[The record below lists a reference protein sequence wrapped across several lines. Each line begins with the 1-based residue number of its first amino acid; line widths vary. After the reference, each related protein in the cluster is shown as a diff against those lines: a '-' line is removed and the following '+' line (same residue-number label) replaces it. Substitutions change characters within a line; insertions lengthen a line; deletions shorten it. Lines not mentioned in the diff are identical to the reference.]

1 MSGIPEMITTVLD
14 GYNASILAYGCTGT
28 GKTYTING
36 GYDEDIF
43 DEEMSKG
50 IVPRAIEDV
59 FLQVKK
65 RKKASPG

>member
-1 MSGIPEMITTVLD
+1 MFHLFVNFDFRHELEFCS

-50 IVPRAIEDV
+50 IVPWAIEDV
-59 FLQVKK
+59 FL
-65 RKKASPG
+65 